1 MIRRLLL
8 VVLFLAG
15 VGPVAAETDVAAL
28 LREAQA
34 AEARFDSARALELYL
49 QADQAR
55 PDDARLLQKIARQY
69 SDLVL
74 DQATREAKRAHAR
87 KALDYSLRAAA
98 LDPRDAVN
106 ALSVA
111 ISHGKLAAYGDTA
124 TKVKYSRLVKAGA
137 ERALE
142 LDPDYAWAHHILGR
156 WHHEVAELGG
166 TARLFVRLI
175 YGGLPPASPTE
186 AVRHLRRATE
196 LEPAE
201 PNHWLE
207 LGHALAAAGDK
218 AAARTAWDKGLGLPG
233 RDRHAEPAK
242 QRARA
247 ARQALE

>member
-1 MIRRLLL
+1 MKPGGFLLAC
-8 VVLFLAG
+8 VLAG
-15 VGPVAAETDVAAL
+15 SAAAAGLDSL

-34 AEARFDSARALELYL
+34 AEARFDSARALALYL
-49 QADQAR
+49 QAEQAR
-55 PDDARLLQKIARQY
+55 PGDTRILQKIARQY

-74 DQATREAKRAHAR
+74 DQPTRETKRAHAR

-111 ISHGKLAAYGDTA
+111 ISHGKLAAYSDA
-124 TKVKYSRLVKAGA
+124 AAKVEYSRLVKAGA

-142 LDPDYAWAHHILGR
+142 LDPGYAWAHHILGR
-156 WHHEVAELGG
+156 WHHEVAELGR
-166 TARLFVRLI
+166 TARFFVRLI
-175 YGGLPPASPTE
+175 YGGLPAASQTE

-218 AAARTAWDKGLGLPG
+218 AAARAAWDKGLDLPA
-233 RDRHAEPAK
+233 RDRHAGPAK

-247 ARQALE
+247 AQQALE